1 MRDAFSRLYSE
12 MEGCGDEYRKLRR
25 SGVAPLRSVCSQERL
40 CGGDRKPDQRACGI
54 RMNR

>member
-25 SGVAPLRSVCSQERL
+25 SGVERL
-40 CGGDRKPDQRACGI
+40 HLVRSLARLCDGDHKHDRRACEI
-54 RMNR
+54 LLNR